1 MNNSGFA
8 CLFKQHFMNQLVSES
23 QLEVS
28 LHRFGML
35 WIRADMVNQIG
46 FSWWKTHHGLAVQ
59 ILRPQLCDV

>member
-1 MNNSGFA
+1 
-8 CLFKQHFMNQLVSES
+8 MNQLVSES

-46 FSWWKTHHGLAVQ
+46 FSCGKPTTDWRSRF
-59 ILRPQLCDV
+59 LRPQLCDV